1 MLVANS
7 TRFIIYAG
15 FKLNQGYISSVLCEN
30 RDKPVLKCNGK
41 CYLTKKLKQAEEKEK
56 SQERDSQKNRFQDAF
71 IQERITFNFPL
82 ELIDVL
88 NSIVLK
94 FKLSR
99 HSSELFHPPKDNE
112 LS

>member
-1 MLVANS
+1 MIRSLIAYLLIVTMLVANS

-56 SQERDSQKNRFQDAF
+56 KPGARFSKKTAF
-71 IQERITFNFPL
+71 RTL
-82 ELIDVL
+82 
-88 NSIVLK
+88 
-94 FKLSR
+94 LSKK
-99 HSSELFHPPKDNE
+99 E
-112 LS
+112 